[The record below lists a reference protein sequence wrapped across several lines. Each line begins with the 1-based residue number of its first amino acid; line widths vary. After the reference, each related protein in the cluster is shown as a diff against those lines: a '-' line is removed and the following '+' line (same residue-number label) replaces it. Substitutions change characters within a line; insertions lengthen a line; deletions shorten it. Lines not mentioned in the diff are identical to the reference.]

1 MTQPY
6 KYMKIKPHVNSVG
19 ACYFASNFFGWATAK
34 TPWQALAKLDL
45 TASRKPRPSA
55 KVLASAKDAVCLY
68 YIPNE
73 DTFAGT
79 KSYSPVDAN
88 DQPYGICLYAGGES
102 EHNEKL
108 VFNELTAT

>member
-1 MTQPY
+1 
-6 KYMKIKPHVNSVG
+6 MKIKPHVNSVG

-45 TASRKPRPSA
+45 SACRRPRLSP
-55 KVLASAKDAVCLY
+55 KLLAFAKDEVCLY

-73 DTFAGT
+73 DTFAGV
-79 KSYSPVDAN
+79 KSYSPVDRN
-88 DQPYGICLYAGGES
+88 DKPYGVCLYAGRES

-108 VFNELTAT
+108 VFNELTAN

>member
-1 MTQPY
+1 
-6 KYMKIKPHVNSVG
+6 MKTKSHVNSVG
-19 ACYFASNFFGWATAK
+19 ACYFASNFLGWATAK

-45 TASRKPRPSA
+45 SVSRTRPSA

-73 DTFAGT
+73 DTFAGV

-88 DQPYGICLYAGGES
+88 DKPYGICLYAGGES

>member
-1 MTQPY
+1 
-6 KYMKIKPHVNSVG
+6 MKTKPHVNSVG

-55 KVLASAKDAVCLY
+55 KLLAFAKDAVCLY

-73 DTFAGT
+73 EKFEGV
-79 KSYSPVDAN
+79 KNYSPVDAN
-88 DQPYGICLYAGGES
+88 DQPYGVCLYAGGES
-102 EHNEKL
+102 EHNEQL
-108 VFNELTAT
+108 VSNELTAT